1 MTLNDAGRFL
11 SATEID
17 NSQPVLWA
25 DLGCGDGLF
34 SQVLSS
40 RLCNG
45 STIYAIDKAVQHSIN
60 SVNKEVNILLSKADF
75 VNDDLPLQNL
85 HGILMANS
93 LHYVEDK
100 VFLLQK
106 LKQYLLPEGVFI
118 IIEYDN
124 ASVNHWVPY
133 PTSFLQLKE
142 LFIKVGYHHI
152 EKSGERKSIYQSG
165 KMYVCLIKP

>member
-1 MTLNDAGRFL
+1 MTFEEASHFL

-17 NSQPVLWA
+17 NSQPSAWA

-40 RLCNG
+40 RLCSG
-45 STIYAIDKAVQHSIN
+45 STIYAIDKTAQHNIDST
-60 SVNKEVNILLSKADF
+60 NKEVRIVFRKADF
-75 VNDDLPLQNL
+75 VNDDLQLQNL
-85 HGILMANS
+85 DGILMANA

-100 VFLLQK
+100 VALLWK

-124 ASVNHWVPY
+124 AKANRWVPY
-133 PTSFLQLKE
+133 PISFTQLTE
-142 LFIKVGYHHI
+142 LFAKEGYQHI
-152 EKSGERKSIYQSG
+152 EKTGERKSIYQSG
-165 KMYVCLIKP
+165 KMYVCSIKR